1 MKTIEAK
8 QSDKVPGKAK
18 RSNHWPKV
26 RKEHL
31 EKNPTCAVCGG
42 NKKLEVHHIRPFH
55 LHPNLELEPTNF
67 VTLCENMKEGIN
79 CHLLFGH
86 LGNFK
91 SFNVNVLAQ
100 AKQWHDQIVSRP
112 LSEEEADQGKKAA

>member
-91 SFNVNVLAQ
+91 SFNVNVIKEAQ
-100 AKQWHDQIVSRP
+100 EWKLKLENRP
-112 LSEEEADQGKKAA
+112 THETEEDLKKAA